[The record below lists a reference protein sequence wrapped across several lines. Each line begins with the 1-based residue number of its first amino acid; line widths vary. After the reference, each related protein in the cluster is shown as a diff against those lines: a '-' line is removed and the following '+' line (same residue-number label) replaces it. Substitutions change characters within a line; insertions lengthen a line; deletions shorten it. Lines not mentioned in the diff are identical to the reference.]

1 MPPDP
6 PPPGGIRQPRQVWP
20 PAESHVVRTQTGRVA
35 VAWDP
40 WQGVFVATTPTG
52 RSWSEPRLVDL
63 ARETRATIPAPV
75 AKELRHAA
83 AMNPGPRA
91 QIRPA
96 YQSPSPAQDRRAT
109 PANGASP
116 PQPASA
122 PSASGRAAPDL
133 GPSPEWPPR
142 DSHLVRSRAGLLAV
156 AWNAEHAC
164 FTASTETGQTWADRR
179 LDDLAMSAG
188 ASMPEPVVLDLLREA
203 GRTLVTLAPPPSAAS
218 RPAAQPEWTPD
229 PEWVTELLRRVP
241 PKESQRLKPVL
252 ANPDPAEPGG
262 AERVETAR
270 VAARAIWGVW
280 VQEAPDRLQL
290 MERLHSVSE
299 VLSKGG
305 SIDQVVQD
313 LEALVERF
321 GSSQAAGS
329 DAATAEAG
337 DHVSARDAAIA
348 RLSALSATADC
359 EVPAVGAS

>member
-6 PPPGGIRQPRQVWP
+6 PPDGFRQPRQVWP
-20 PAESHVVRTQTGRVA
+20 PAESYVVPTQTGRVA

-40 WQGVFVATTPTG
+40 WQGVFVATAPTG
-52 RSWSEPRLVDL
+52 RRWSEPRLVDL
-63 ARETRATIPAPV
+63 ARETRATIPATV
-75 AKELRHAA
+75 AKALRHAA
-83 AMNPGPRA
+83 AMNPGPRT

-109 PANGASP
+109 PASGASP

-156 AWNAEHAC
+156 AWNAERAC
-164 FTASTETGQTWADRR
+164 FTASAETGQTWADRR

-203 GRTLVTLAPPPSAAS
+203 GRSLAALAPPPPAAP

-252 ANPDPAEPGG
+252 AESRPRRARGRGTSRDGSRRRSGHLGCVGGRGASPPAADGAAALGERGPVEGWLDRSGHAGSRRVWSSASHRGPEPR
-262 AERVETAR
+262 ASIRQR
-270 VAARAIWGVW
+270 QRRAITSRR
-280 VQEAPDRLQL
+280 ETPRLP
-290 MERLHSVSE
+290 
-299 VLSKGG
+299 G
-305 SIDQVVQD
+305 
-313 LEALVERF
+313 
-321 GSSQAAGS
+321 
-329 DAATAEAG
+329 
-337 DHVSARDAAIA
+337 
-348 RLSALSATADC
+348 
-359 EVPAVGAS
+359 